1 MAIIY
6 NGVNVAQDP
15 LVSGTNIKTV
25 NGTSLLGSGNIV
37 AGGSS
42 TDYGAIGT
50 YVIAGNSNW
59 SASIAVNTT
68 VAGSSLYRHIQT
80 GGDSF
85 FTAFNTNATG
95 TGEVV
100 WRSSGGSP
108 ALGLSG
114 TWRSVTAGTGG
125 SQFTYAGVVTTMSR
139 PNLYVRV
146 S

>member
-50 YVIAGNSNW
+50 YVMAGSSSWNIA
-59 SASIAVNTT
+59 IPFNTT
-68 VAGSSLYRHIQT
+68 VAGSTLVRHNTSTPSYAIA
-80 GGDSF
+80 SS
-85 FTAFNTNATG
+85 NTNAYGEARWTSSTG
-95 TGEVV
+95 VA
-100 WRSSGGSP
+100 SC
-108 ALGLSG
+108 GLTG
-114 TWRSVTAGTGG
+114 TWRSVTACTAG
-125 SQFTYAGVVTTMSR
+125 SSFSYAGITTYTGLV
-139 PNLYVRV
+139 NIYVRI

>member
-37 AGGSS
+37 AGGAS

-50 YVIAGNSNW
+50 YVVAGYSDWSVAIA
-59 SASIAVNTT
+59 ANTT
-68 VAGSSLYRHIQT
+68 VAGSTLYRHKQT
-80 GGDSF
+80 GGDSTL
-85 FTAFNTNATG
+85 TAFNTSAVSTA
-95 TGEVV
+95 EIV
-100 WRSSGGSP
+100 WRSSAGAYP
-108 ALGLSG
+108 LGLTG
-114 TWRSVTAGTGG
+114 TWRSVTACTAGV
-125 SQFTYAGVVTTMSR
+125 SSSYAGVTTYTTR
-139 PNLYVRV
+139 PNLYVRI

>member
-50 YVIAGNSNW
+50 YV
-59 SASIAVNTT
+59 
-68 VAGSSLYRHIQT
+68 VAGRNL
-80 GGDSF
+80 
-85 FTAFNTNATG
+85 TNARTENSGVTHAGSELGRSNGSYYCSVNGTTG
-95 TGEVV
+95 MMKLQG
-100 WRSSGGSP
+100 WAS
-108 ALGLSG
+108 LGLTG
-114 TWRSVTAGTGG
+114 TWRTMTHLTVSSVA
-125 SQFTYAGVVTTMSR
+125 VTNSEYPAMS
-139 PNLYVRV
+139 LYVRI